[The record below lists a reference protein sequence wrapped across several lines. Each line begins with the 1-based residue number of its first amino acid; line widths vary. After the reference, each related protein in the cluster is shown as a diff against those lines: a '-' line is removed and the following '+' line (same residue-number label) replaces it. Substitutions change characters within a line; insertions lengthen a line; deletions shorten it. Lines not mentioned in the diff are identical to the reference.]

1 MADEKGKPEGDKEF
15 KLEAQVD
22 GETDPRSDAG
32 EWIPAFLATLATTA
46 NVYLACRQAGIS
58 RKTAYKWK
66 EENEEFAARWKD
78 AMDDA
83 LDILEWDGRRRARTS
98 SDKLLMYLLDVHRY
112 GRKYQHEHSGP
123 GGGPIPVR
131 DVISI
136 IDDEEDEE

>member
-22 GETDPRSDAG
+22 GEKDARSDAG

-66 EENEEFAARWKD
+66 EENEEFAAQWKD

-83 LDILEWDGRRRARTS
+83 LDILEWDGRRRARAS

-136 IDDEEDEE
+136 IDDGEDEG

>member
-1 MADEKGKPEGDKEF
+1 MADEKGKPEGGKEF

-22 GETDPRSDAG
+22 GEKDARSDAG

-58 RKTAYKWK
+58 RKTAYKCK
-66 EENEEFAARWKD
+66 EENEEFAAQWKD

-83 LDILEWDGRRRARTS
+83 LDILEWDGRRRARAS

-136 IDDEEDEE
+136 IDDGEDEG

>member
-1 MADEKGKPEGDKEF
+1 MADEKGKPGDNEF
-15 KLEAQVD
+15 QLAAQVN
-22 GETDPRSDAG
+22 GEKDPRSDAG

-46 NVYLACRQAGIS
+46 NVYLACRQAGIT

-66 EENEEFAARWKD
+66 EENEEFAAQWKD
-78 AMDDA
+78 AMEDA
-83 LDILEWDGRRRARTS
+83 LDILEWDGRRRARAS

-123 GGGPIPVR
+123 GGGPIPVK

-136 IDDEEDEE
+136 IDEEDEEE

>member
-1 MADEKGKPEGDKEF
+1 MADEKGKPGGKEF
-15 KLEAQVD
+15 QLESQVN
-22 GETDPRSDAG
+22 GEKEPRSDAG

-46 NVYLACRQAGIS
+46 NVYLACRQAGIT

-66 EENEEFAARWKD
+66 EENEEFAAQWKD

-136 IDDEEDEE
+136 IDDGEDEE

>member
-1 MADEKGKPEGDKEF
+1 MADEKGKPGDKEF
-15 KLEAQVD
+15 QLEAQVN
-22 GETDPRSDAG
+22 GEKDPRSDAG
-32 EWIPAFLATLATTA
+32 EWIPAFLAMLATTA
-46 NVYLACRQAGIS
+46 NVYLACRQAGIT

-66 EENEEFAARWKD
+66 EENEEFAAQWKD

-83 LDILEWDGRRRARTS
+83 LDILEWDGRKRARAS

-123 GGGPIPVR
+123 GGGPIPVK

-136 IDDEEDEE
+136 IDEEDEDE

>member
-1 MADEKGKPEGDKEF
+1 MADEKGKPGDKEF
-15 KLEAQVD
+15 QLEAQVN
-22 GETDPRSDAG
+22 GEKDPRSDAG
-32 EWIPAFLATLATTA
+32 EWIPAFLAMLATTA
-46 NVYLACRQAGIS
+46 NVYLACRQAGIT

-66 EENEEFAARWKD
+66 EENEEFAAQWKD

-83 LDILEWDGRRRARTS
+83 LDILEWDGRKRARAS

-123 GGGPIPVR
+123 GGGPIPVK

-136 IDDEEDEE
+136 IDEEDEEE

>member
-1 MADEKGKPEGDKEF
+1 MADEKGKPGDKEF
-15 KLEAQVD
+15 QLEAQTD
-22 GETDPRSDAG
+22 GEKDPRSDAG
-32 EWIPAFLATLATTA
+32 EWIPAFLAMLATTA
-46 NVYLACRQAGIS
+46 NVYLACRQAGIT

-66 EENEEFAARWKD
+66 EENEEFAAQWKD

-83 LDILEWDGRRRARTS
+83 LDILEWDGRKRARAS

-123 GGGPIPVR
+123 GGGPIPVK

-136 IDDEEDEE
+136 IDEENEEE

>member
-1 MADEKGKPEGDKEF
+1 MADEKGKTGDKEF
-15 KLEAQVD
+15 QLEAQVD
-22 GETDPRSDAG
+22 GEKEPRSDAG
-32 EWIPAFLATLATTA
+32 EWIPAFLATLGATA
-46 NVYLACRQAGIS
+46 NIYLACRPAGIT

-78 AMDDA
+78 AMEDA
-83 LDILEWDGRRRARTS
+83 CDILEWDGRRRARAS

-123 GGGPIPVR
+123 GGGPIPVK

-136 IDDEEDEE
+136 IDEEDEEE

>member
-1 MADEKGKPEGDKEF
+1 MADEKGKPGDKEF
-15 KLEAQVD
+15 QLEAEVN
-22 GETDPRSDAG
+22 GEKDPRSDAG
-32 EWIPAFLATLATTA
+32 EWIPAFLAMLATTA
-46 NVYLACRQAGIS
+46 NVYLACRQAGIT

-78 AMDDA
+78 AMEDA
-83 LDILEWDGRRRARTS
+83 CDILEWDGRRRARAS

-123 GGGPIPVR
+123 GGGPIPVK

-136 IDDEEDEE
+136 IDEEENDE

>member
-1 MADEKGKPEGDKEF
+1 MADEKGKPGDKEF
-15 KLEAQVD
+15 QLEAQVN
-22 GETDPRSDAG
+22 GEKEPRSDAG

-46 NVYLACRQAGIS
+46 NIYLACRQAGIT

-78 AMDDA
+78 AMEDA
-83 LDILEWDGRRRARTS
+83 CDILEWDGRRRARAS

-123 GGGPIPVR
+123 GGGPIPVK

-136 IDDEEDEE
+136 IDEEDEEE